1 VAAPLRQYT
10 THHDTFGIW
19 HLSNVKVRFPGAG
32 NKSYYIRT
40 NSIGIRDDR
49 EFSPVRPEG
58 LRRIL
63 LFGDSFTFG
72 SGVDVENRYSNLIE
86 QTMDNL
92 EIMNF
97 GLGSTGIDRQ
107 LLIYQYLAHSYESDL
122 IMVNPYLNNAARC
135 TGTFNIYQDRAG
147 KIIKKPKPYYTIE
160 HDELVLHNV
169 PVPRTMDD
177 NTTITA
183 ENLDAE
189 QHRLGKNQYS
199 LKSKLIHNYFLY
211 TNYKYWLIKLLAIQP
226 YPEYNSPDHPTWRL
240 SKRILQE
247 FPRQSGGTTVYAPM
261 PSWSIIMNPKL
272 ALYRD
277 RYKELHNPERGS
289 YFIDVL
295 PYFLALSYRDRVD
308 CFISKDDYHYSE
320 AGHQVVAGGL
330 AAELNKLNV
339 L

>member
-1 VAAPLRQYT
+1 VASPLRQYT

-19 HLSNVKVRFPGAG
+19 HLPGVKVRFPVAG

-49 EFSPVRPEG
+49 EFTPAR
-58 LRRIL
+58 LDDTRRIQL
-63 LFGDSFTFG
+63 YGDSFTFG
-72 SGVDVENRYSNLIE
+72 SGVDVEKRYSNLIE
-86 QTMDNL
+86 QKMDNL

-107 LLIYQYLAHSYESDL
+107 LLIYLHLGRRYESDL
-122 IMVNPYLNNAARC
+122 IMVNPYLNNVARC

-147 KIIKKPKPYYTIE
+147 NLIKKPKPYYTIE
-160 HDELVLHNV
+160 NDELALHNV
-169 PVPRTMDD
+169 PVPREVDD
-177 NTTITA
+177 NSAITD

-189 QHRLGKNQYS
+189 QHRLGKNQFS
-199 LKSKLIHNYFLY
+199 LKSKLIHNYFLH
-211 TNYKYWLIKLLAIQP
+211 TNYKYWLIKLLPIQP
-226 YPEYNSPDHPTWRL
+226 YPEYNTPDHPAWRL
-240 SKRILQE
+240 SKRILLE
-247 FPRQSGGTTVYAPM
+247 FPRQSGGTAVYAPM

-289 YFIDVL
+289 YFIDIL
-295 PYFLALSYRDRVD
+295 PYFLALGYRDRVN

-320 AGHQVVAGGL
+320 AGHQVVADGL
-330 AAELNKLNV
+330 ADELNKLN
-339 L
+339 LL